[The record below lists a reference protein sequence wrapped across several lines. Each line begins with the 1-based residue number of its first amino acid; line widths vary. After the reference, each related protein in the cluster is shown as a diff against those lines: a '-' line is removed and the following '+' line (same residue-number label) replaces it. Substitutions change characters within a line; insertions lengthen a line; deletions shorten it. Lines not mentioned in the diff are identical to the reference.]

1 MKSFL
6 YGLIVLALPLVSCE
20 VNTHSGAEVSS
31 EVRQEAITQLQS
43 VLYSD
48 LNWEKVHAA
57 EYLLELDYRSG
68 VDSVF
73 KREEKEFGNEL
84 YYRIGIWRVLAQSDG
99 NEELRKIWIDKIREV
114 YKDSSSLD
122 RVHAAEALAKLGI
135 APRTEIE
142 TQDQILSIFSTWAN
156 AYASDSGKKS
166 SLDELMKLIKDKD
179 QPERVR
185 KLAAYALRSI
195 RDIAHADWYQLT
207 EMAINQ
213 TDISDFAVY
222 LASMCWIT
230 APADSLSGSRM
241 KQIKEELTQVTNRED
256 WIHQREYAYTLAE
269 EGNVADRK
277 VLAEMLNT
285 KTDDGYVNNNER
297 TDLKVTAAYAL
308 LRIDRRVETH
318 LSWVDWLVISLY
330 GGLMLGIGYFYSKR
344 NKTKEDYLLGGRN
357 MNAVSIGVSLFATL
371 LSTVSYLSYPGEMI
385 KYGPV
390 IFAGMLGFPLVYF
403 VAGWWL
409 IPRIMAMKVTS
420 AYEILELKLGL
431 SIRMLAIFMFLSLR
445 FLWMATIIYV
455 TVDVAFLSVVPLD
468 PYYVPF
474 ISTFLLIITI
484 IYTSMGGL
492 KAVVLTDVVQSIV
505 FLGGALL
512 SIVIV
517 SLHFGSVSSWFPSE
531 WPAYW
536 KPIQFGFD
544 TQERTTIG
552 NAVIML
558 FAWYICTTG
567 SDQLA
572 VQRYL
577 STKDIQAA
585 RKSLKV
591 SLYTNL
597 LAKCLL
603 GLLGLA
609 MFAFFSKNQHFLADG
624 QSFSEQSDTLFPR
637 FILLGLPIG
646 ISGLVIAGLL
656 AAAMSSLSSGLN
668 SVSTVIS
675 EDIFNRFFKRKVAL
689 SFSGSLQQVK
699 MLSYLTGL
707 IVIGLSFFVGSVQ
720 GNLFDIVIKVTHL
733 FVAPLFV
740 LFFMALFIPFASESG
755 TFIGG
760 IVAII
765 VAVGIS
771 FYGIGGITVLWV
783 LPFSFLSG
791 AVVACTLS
799 FIEKNSKKYEK

>member
-1 MKSFL
+1 MKSLL
-6 YGLIVLALPLVSCE
+6 YGLIVLILPFISCGNNTNSKTE
-20 VNTHSGAEVSS
+20 VAAEL
-31 EVRQEAITQLQS
+31 RQDAIDHLQS
-43 VLYSD
+43 VLFSD
-48 LNWEKVHAA
+48 LKWVKVHAA
-57 EYLLELDYRSG
+57 EYLLKLDYRAG

-73 KREEKEFGNEL
+73 KSEEEKFGDEPF
-84 YYRIGIWRVLAQSDG
+84 YRIGIWRVLAQSGG
-99 NEELRKIWIDKIREV
+99 NEDLRQFWIDKISAV
-114 YKDSSSLD
+114 YEDSLSQD
-122 RVHAAEALAKLGI
+122 RIHAAEALAKLEI
-135 APRTEIE
+135 APSKEIH
-142 TQDQILSIFSTWAN
+142 TQDQILSIFSTWAH
-156 AYASDSGKKS
+156 AYASESRKNVSID
-166 SLDELMKLIKDKD
+166 DLMKTVKAEN
-179 QPERVR
+179 QPERAR

-195 RDIAHADWYQLT
+195 RDISLSDWDQLT
-207 EMAINQ
+207 HMAVNQ
-213 TDISDFAVY
+213 TTISDFQVY
-222 LASMCWIT
+222 LT
-230 APADSLSGSRM
+230 SLSWVAAPSDSISVLR
-241 KQIKEELTQVTNRED
+241 LAQVKDQLLQVMDTDNL
-256 WIHQREYAYTLAE
+256 IHQRELAYTLAE
-269 EGNVADRK
+269 KGNDNDRKILEEMLESKPEGNFNK
-277 VLAEMLNT
+277 
-285 KTDDGYVNNNER
+285 NNDL
-297 TDLKVTAAYAL
+297 TDLKITAAYAM

-318 LSWVDWLVISLY
+318 LSWFDWIVISLY
-330 GGLMLGIGYFYSKR
+330 GTLMLGIGYFYSKK

-390 IFAGMLGFPLVYF
+390 IFAGMLGFPFVYF

-455 TVDVAFLSVVPLD
+455 TVDVAFLSVVPMD
-468 PYYVPF
+468 SSYVPF
-474 ISTFLLIITI
+474 ISTLLLIITI

-492 KAVVLTDVVQSIV
+492 KAVVVTDVVQSIV

-512 SIVIV
+512 SILIV
-517 SLHFGSVSSWFPSE
+517 SLHFGSFSSWLPSE

-536 KPIQFGFD
+536 KPIQLGFD

-572 VQRYL
+572 IQRYL
-577 STKDIQAA
+577 STKDIQSA

-609 MFAFFSKNQHFLADG
+609 MFAFFSRNQHFLADG

-675 EDIFNRFFKRKVAL
+675 EDIFNRFFKRRIAL
-689 SFSGSLQQVK
+689 SFKGSLQQVK

-740 LFFMALFIPFASESG
+740 LFFMALFVPFASERG
-755 TFIGG
+755 TFLGG
-760 IVAII
+760 IAAII

-771 FYGIGGITVLWV
+771 FYGILGITVLWV
-783 LPFSFLSG
+783 LPFSFFTG
-791 AVVACTLS
+791 TAVACVLS
-799 FIEKNSKKYEK
+799 FIDKIIKKKA

>member
-1 MKSFL
+1 MRNLL
-6 YGLIVLALPLVSCE
+6 YGLIFLVSLLISCSDQTNSKGE
-20 VNTHSGAEVSS
+20 LSS
-31 EVRQEAITQLQS
+31 ELRAHAIEQLHS

-48 LNWEKVHAA
+48 LKWEKIHAA
-57 EYLLELDYRSG
+57 EYLLALDYRTG

-73 KREEKEFGNEL
+73 KKEELKFGNEA
-84 YYRIGIWRVLAQSDG
+84 YYRIGIWRVLAQSGG
-99 NEELRKIWIDKIREV
+99 NDDFKKVWMDKIKAV
-114 YKDSSSLD
+114 YQDSLSQD
-122 RVHAAEALAKLGI
+122 RIHAAEALAKL
-135 APRTEIE
+135 EISPTIE
-142 TQDQILSIFSTWAN
+142 IQTNDEILHVFSTWAY
-156 AYASDSGKKS
+156 AYSSDSRKKQS
-166 SLDELMKLIKDKD
+166 IADLIEILKGEEYSD
-179 QPERVR
+179 RAR
-185 KLAAYALRSI
+185 KLAAYALRKVKGIS
-195 RDIAHADWYQLT
+195 ASDWDQITDLALSQT
-207 EMAINQ
+207 E
-213 TDISDFAVY
+213 ISDVQVY
-222 LASMCWIT
+222 LTSLSWIT
-230 APADSLSGSRM
+230 APKDSLSVPRM
-241 KQIKEELTQVTNRED
+241 EKLKDRMSKVGED
-256 WIHQREYAYTLAE
+256 NLIYQREYAYTLGE
-269 EGNVADRK
+269 KGTNLDLGYLEK
-277 VLAEMLNT
+277 LANLNPD
-285 KTDDGYVNNNER
+285 KDNPSYNQLI
-297 TDLKVTAAYAL
+297 DLKVTAAYAL
-308 LRIDRRVETH
+308 LRIERRVEAT
-318 LSWVDWLVISLY
+318 LSWIDWLVISLY
-330 GGLMLGIGYFYSKR
+330 GALMLGIGYFYSKV
-344 NKTKEDYLLGGRN
+344 NKTKEDYLLGGRK
-357 MNAVSIGVSLFATL
+357 MNSVSIGISLFATL

-390 IFAGMLGFPLVYF
+390 IFAGMLGFPIVYF

-455 TVDVAFLSVVPLD
+455 TIDVTFLTVVPID
-468 PYYVPF
+468 PSYVPLVS
-474 ISTFLLIITI
+474 ILLMLITI
-484 IYTSMGGL
+484 VYTSMGGL
-492 KAVVLTDVVQSIV
+492 KAVVVTDVVQTVV
-505 FLGGALL
+505 FLGGAFL
-512 SIVIV
+512 SILIV
-517 SLHFGSVSSWFPSE
+517 SMHFGSVSSWIPTE

-552 NAVIML
+552 NAVVML

-567 SDQLA
+567 SDQMA
-572 VQRYL
+572 IQRYL
-577 STKDIQAA
+577 STRDIKAA

-603 GLLGLA
+603 GLLGLT
-609 MFAFFSKNQHFLADG
+609 MFAFFSNNQHFLADG

-637 FILLGLPIG
+637 FILLGLPAG

-675 EDIFNRFFKRKVAL
+675 EDIFNRFFKKKKEV
-689 SFSGSLQQVK
+689 SFNGSLQQIK

-740 LFFMALFIPFASESG
+740 LFFMALFVPFATEKG
-755 TFIGG
+755 TFLGG

-765 VAVGIS
+765 VAVAIS
-771 FYGIGGITVLWV
+771 FYGVLGITVLWV
-783 LPFSFLSG
+783 LPFSFFAG
-791 AVVACTLS
+791 ALVACTISL
-799 FIEKNSKKYEK
+799 INKKE